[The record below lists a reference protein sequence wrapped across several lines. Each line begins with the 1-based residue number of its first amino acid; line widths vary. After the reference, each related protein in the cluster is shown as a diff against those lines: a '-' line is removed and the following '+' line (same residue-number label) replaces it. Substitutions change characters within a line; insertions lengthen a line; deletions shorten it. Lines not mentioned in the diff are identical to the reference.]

1 VFNGLWSVLCHA
13 MLRCD
18 ILYQDVKAYIPSFD
32 MQRRLDES
40 YVAILNHMYPANRI
54 CFSYCRY
61 LPIRLVQM
69 VPLFS
74 TLNGRSRLS
83 RFPMSSA
90 LRLQMFR
97 GSTTISP
104 HSIDSLTLSGLFIG
118 IPGILRILQS
128 YFHAR
133 RDTLE
138 NQQQTRPRHRLNLA
152 LGISPPS
159 DSTIC

>member
-1 VFNGLWSVLCHA
+1 MLCHA

-18 ILYQDVKAYIPSFD
+18 VLYQDVKACIPSFD
-32 MQRRLDES
+32 MQKRLDES

-69 VPLFS
+69 VPCLA
-74 TLNGRSRLS
+74 LNGRSRLS
-83 RFPMSSA
+83 RFPTSA
-90 LRLQMFR
+90 LRLH
-97 GSTTISP
+97 ISL

-128 YFHAR
+128 YCHAR

-138 NQQQTRPRHRLNLA
+138 SRQQTRPRHRLNLA
-152 LGISPPS
+152 LGISPLS
-159 DSTIC
+159 YSTIC